1 MVMVVVV
8 VAVVVLLIN
17 NPSPRIMSFNFI
29 QVKQLLGYMNYNLR
43 STARSLHVSYNTI
56 HYI

>member
-1 MVMVVVV
+1 MVMVV
-8 VAVVVLLIN
+8 VVVLLIN

-29 QVKQLLGYMNYNLR
+29 QVKQLLGYMDYNLR

>member
-8 VAVVVLLIN
+8 LLLIN

-29 QVKQLLGYMNYNLR
+29 QVKQLLGYMDYNLR